1 MAFGTRVWS
10 AGKFFVVLGALAAT
24 YVLFAAGSMRV
35 AMRVREVQVPDL
47 LNRLPNE
54 ATTVASELG
63 LTVRVDQARRP
74 DVNVPAGRV
83 LAQDPAPGLTTRRQ
97 RSIRVWLSAGPRNAS
112 VPLLSGE
119 TERAAQARLAEQ
131 GLELVGIAEIRS
143 PSYASDVVVAQ
154 DPAARTGASSVRLL
168 VNRGQQGDSYVM
180 PDMIGVDGDRAA
192 SLLRDQ
198 GFRVAVV
205 GSAPYPGVAAGI
217 VVRQSPAGGFQIA
230 AGEPVS
236 LEVSR

>member
-10 AGKFFVVLGALAAT
+10 AGKFFLILGLLAAT
-24 YVLFAAGSMRV
+24 YVLSAAASMRV
-35 AMRVREVQVPDL
+35 AMRVREVPVPDL
-47 LNRLPNE
+47 TSRLPNE
-54 ATTVASELG
+54 ATSVAAELG
-63 LTVRVDQARRP
+63 LTVRVDENRRP
-74 DVNVPAGRV
+74 DLKVPAGRI
-83 LAQDPAPGLTTRRQ
+83 LGQEPAPGLTTRRQ
-97 RSIRVWLSAGPRNAS
+97 RSVRVWLSAGPRSSS

-119 TERAAQARLAEQ
+119 TERVAQSRLAED
-131 GLELVGIAEIRS
+131 GLELAGVSEIQS
-143 PSYASDVVVAQ
+143 PNYASDVVIAQ
-154 DPAARTGASSVRLL
+154 DPAAKSGAAKVTLL
-168 VNRGQQGDSYVM
+168 VNRAQQGASYVM
-180 PDMIGVDGDRAA
+180 PDLIGVDGDRAA

-217 VVRQSPAGGFQIA
+217 VVRQNPQGGFQIA

>member
-10 AGKFFVVLGALAAT
+10 AGKFFLILGLLAAT
-24 YVLFAAGSMRV
+24 YVLSAAASMRV
-35 AMRVREVQVPDL
+35 AMRVREVPVPDL
-47 LNRLPNE
+47 TSRLPNE
-54 ATTVASELG
+54 ATSMAAELG
-63 LTVRVDQARRP
+63 LTVRVDENRRP
-74 DVNVPAGRV
+74 DLKVPAGRI
-83 LAQDPAPGLTTRRQ
+83 LGQEPAPGLTTRRQ
-97 RSIRVWLSAGPRNAS
+97 RSVRVWLSAGPRSSS

-119 TERAAQARLAEQ
+119 TERVAQSRLAED
-131 GLELVGIAEIRS
+131 GLELAGVSEIQS
-143 PSYASDVVVAQ
+143 PNYASDVVIAQ
-154 DPAARTGASSVRLL
+154 DPAAKSGAAKVTLL
-168 VNRGQQGDSYVM
+168 VNRAQQGASYVM
-180 PDMIGVDGDRAA
+180 PDLIGVDGDRAA

-217 VVRQSPAGGFQIA
+217 VVRQNPQGGFQIA